1 MPGEK
6 VAEAIAPFKERTE
19 NVEKVQVEMREQVS
33 LLMEQMKSVNE
44 KLSSETGKS
53 SYVQTLAEVV
63 SSGSRQLE
71 GRPSLQEREDA
82 DGVGRHGKQEDEL
95 RAIISLSRRTVGL
108 QKIDH
113 YDLTRMRQDHLGRAK
128 TEEEEALYAVQEFL
142 QLETKLP
149 RSTIEKM

>member
-82 DGVGRHGKQEDEL
+82 DGVGRHRKQEDEL
-95 RAIISLSRRTVGL
+95 RVIISLSRRTVGL

-113 YDLTRMRQDHLGRAK
+113 YDLTRMRQDHFGRAK
-128 TEEEEALYAVQEFL
+128 KEEEEKLYAVQEFL
-142 QLETKLP
+142 QLEPKLP